1 MLIVYV
7 TCHNRD
13 EARSLAKGLVEKKIA
28 GYVNYVPISSFYWW
42 KKEVI
47 HDREFALIIQSA
59 KNNFKE
65 IEKYVK
71 EHHSY
76 ERPAIISLNVDD
88 VTPIFLKWLNDIQK

>member
-1 MLIVYV
+1 MLIIYV
-7 TCHNRD
+7 TCDNRE
-13 EARSLAKGLVEKKIA
+13 EARNIAQGIVKKKIA
-28 GYVNYVPISSFYWW
+28 GCVNYFPISSFYWW
-42 KKEVI
+42 QKEVI

-76 ERPAIISLNVDD
+76 ERPMIVSLNVSDISQ
-88 VTPIFLKWLNDIQK
+88 VFLKWLTNIQK